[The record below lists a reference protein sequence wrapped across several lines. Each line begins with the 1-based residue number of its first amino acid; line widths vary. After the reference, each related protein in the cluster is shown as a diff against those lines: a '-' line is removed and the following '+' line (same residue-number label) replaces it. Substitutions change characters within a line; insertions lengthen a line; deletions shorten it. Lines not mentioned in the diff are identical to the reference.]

1 MGAAEVELVLVAK
14 LELVVVVGGT
24 VLDEMDWVDVD
35 VGEGTVYIVVVA
47 TMLTF
52 TGGGGGPTPGGGG
65 APGGGGRR
73 PPGGGG
79 GSCPSKIAVKG
90 GGTTPTKEHSPVNQ
104 LEVAC
109 RSVAVQFALKHG
121 TAFTKNPSP
130 GSQTHSHYLL
140 VHVLKGSTCT
150 VVVVPVDEQ
159 PIVVKDASEQVAA
172 QAGMPL
178 EGSKSW
184 EATWVARNKNA

>member
-1 MGAAEVELVLVAK
+1 MGAAEVELVLVVK
-14 LELVVVVGGT
+14 LELVALVGGM
-24 VLDEMDWVDVD
+24 VDAMDWVDDD

-47 TMLTF
+47 TMLTL
-52 TGGGGGPTPGGGG
+52 TGGGGPRPGGGG
-65 APGGGGRR
+65 APGGGGGRP

-79 GSCPSKIAVKG
+79 GSCPSKIAVNG

-109 RSVAVQFALKHG
+109 RSLAVQFALKHG

-130 GSQTHSHYLL
+130 GSQIHSHYLL
-140 VHVLKGSTCT
+140 VRVSKGTTCT
-150 VVVVPVDEQ
+150 VVVPVDEQ
-159 PIVVKDASEQVAA
+159 PILVKDASAQMDA

-178 EGSKSW
+178 EASKSW